1 MNNVVVVVV
10 IGKISTFEF
19 NEMFNKGEQIFS
31 ISTKRSFFDARVF
44 NDMLLVYE
52 IQYYCKD
59 SGIRNELDAVLDII
73 QNKLQK
79 DIILIRMRKDE
90 GMCENIYHYIFLLK

>member
-1 MNNVVVVVV
+1 MKCLIRVNRFFQFQLNAL
-10 IGKISTFEF
+10 
-19 NEMFNKGEQIFS
+19 
-31 ISTKRSFFDARVF
+31 FFDARVF

-59 SGIRNELDAVLDII
+59 SGIRNELDAVLDIM
-73 QNKLQK
+73 QRRLYKNAV
-79 DIILIRMRKDE
+79 LISFRKDE

>member
-1 MNNVVVVVV
+1 MNSIVVVVV
-10 IGKISTFEF
+10 IRKINIFEF

>member
-1 MNNVVVVVV
+1 MNSIVVVVV
-10 IGKISTFEF
+10 IGKINIFEF
-19 NEMFNKGEQIFS
+19 NEVFNKSEHIFS
-31 ISTKRSFFDARVF
+31 VSSGRSFFDVRVF

-59 SGIRNELDAVLDII
+59 SGIRNELDAVLDIV
-73 QNKLQK
+73 QRRLYKNAV
-79 DIILIRMRKDE
+79 LISFRKDE

>member
-1 MNNVVVVVV
+1 MSNVVVSHM
-10 IGKISTFEF
+10 IGRVDIFEF
-19 NEMFNKGEQIFS
+19 NKMFNKGEQIFS

-90 GMCENIYHYIFLLK
+90 EMCQNVYHYVFLLK

>member
-10 IGKISTFEF
+10 IRKINIFEF

-59 SGIRNELDAVLDII
+59 SGIRNELDAVLDIV
-73 QNKLQK
+73 QRRLYKNAV
-79 DIILIRMRKDE
+79 LISFRKDE